1 VFAVLGSRLLARLLY
16 GVSPHDPTT
25 YAAAAA
31 VLLSASAGAALIPA
45 NRATRIDPVDAL
57 RSE

>member
-16 GVSPHDPTT
+16 GVSAHDPTT

-31 VLLSASAGAALIPA
+31 VLLGASAGAALIPA